1 VTLVWPQD
9 LEPLETVSQNEAA
22 LDLFLRMAQLSRGG
36 RLSRFLVELGQSED
50 IDPET
55 KAAFA
60 EVAQDADFLHA
71 LDEYV
76 RHTRHFH

>member
-1 VTLVWPQD
+1 VTLVWPHD

-22 LDLFLRMAQLSRGG
+22 LDLFLRMAQLSGG
-36 RLSRFLVELGQSED
+36 GQLGHFLLELDKSEE
-50 IDPET
+50 IDSET

-71 LDEYV
+71 LDEYA
-76 RHTRHFH
+76 RHTRVLH